1 MLRDDATAAAI
12 GRTQRTMLRD
22 DATTATVRGT
32 QRTMLRNLLVRLQ
45 TAISRNYADAKRQS
59 NYRLNCSA
67 FQLSPPLLALDF
79 YT

>member
-1 MLRDDATAAAI
+1 MLRDDITAAAI
-12 GRTQRTMLRD
+12 RRTQRTVLRD
-22 DATTATVRGT
+22 DITAAAIRRT
-32 QRTMLRNLLVRLQ
+32 QRTVLRNLLVRLQ
-45 TAISRNYADAKRQS
+45 TAICRNYADAKRQS